1 MTRKVSREVINMT
14 NREFRKIPSLK
25 FLYEVSEDGRIF
37 RNVKSKKQNKI
48 IVDYHHSTAG
58 YCFTFINRNKKV
70 LRIPI
75 ARVVAE
81 CWLGAKPEGYEID
94 HIDRNSQ
101 NNHYTNLRYVTKSEQ
116 MKNRD
121 HSRISKTGSANLA
134 AARRL
139 RMKSVTLIK
148 ADVRKV
154 FESQTAAARWLAEQ
168 IDKKVEHVR
177 SKFKQQRKFIY
188 GYDVIYRSGET
199 ACTRPTGQGTVQ
211 LSLFDNMYL
220 TGDLTSW
227 NDAKQAEER
236 DRVKHEPRI

>member
-1 MTRKVSREVINMT
+1 MT

-48 IVDYHHSTAG
+48 IVDYHHAPAG
-58 YCFTFINRNKKV
+58 YCFTFINRDKKV
-70 LRIPI
+70 QRIPI

-121 HSRISKTGSANLA
+121 HSGISKIGSANLEA
-134 AARRL
+134 YRQKI
-139 RMKSVTLIK
+139 MKPLTLI
-148 ADVRKV
+148 RSGRQHV
-154 FESQTAAARWLAEQ
+154 FESQTAAARWLAVEAKQ
-168 IDKKVEHVR
+168 TVEHIR
-177 SKFKQQRKFIY
+177 EKFKRHRSHVY
-188 GYDVIYRSGET
+188 GYDVIYRNVET
-199 ACTRPTGQGTVQ
+199 ACTRPKGQGTVQ
-211 LSLFDNMYL
+211 LSLFDNLYL
-220 TGDLTSW
+220 VGTIDRW
-227 NDAKQAEER
+227 NDAKQFEER
-236 DRVKHEPRI
+236 DRVKHETNL

>member
-1 MTRKVSREVINMT
+1 MKI

-48 IVDYHHSTAG
+48 IVDYHHSPAG
-58 YCFTFINRNKKV
+58 YCFTFINRNKICK
-70 LRIPI
+70 RIPI

-81 CWLGAKPEGYEID
+81 CWLGEKPEGYEID

-121 HSRISKTGSANLA
+121 HSGISKIGSANLE
-134 AARRL
+134 AARRR
-139 RMKSVTLIK
+139 RMKPLTLVK
-148 ADVRKV
+148 DGERYT

-168 IDKKVEHVR
+168 TGKTVEHVR
-177 SKFKQQRKFIY
+177 AKFKKHRSHVY
-188 GYDVIYRSGET
+188 GFDVIYRNVET
-199 ACTRPTGQGTVQ
+199 ACVRATAQGTVQ
-211 LSLFDNMYL
+211 LSLFDNLYL
-220 TGDLTSW
+220 VGVLDRW
-227 NDAKQAEER
+227 NDAKQAEEH
-236 DRVKHEPRI
+236 DRVKHDPKI